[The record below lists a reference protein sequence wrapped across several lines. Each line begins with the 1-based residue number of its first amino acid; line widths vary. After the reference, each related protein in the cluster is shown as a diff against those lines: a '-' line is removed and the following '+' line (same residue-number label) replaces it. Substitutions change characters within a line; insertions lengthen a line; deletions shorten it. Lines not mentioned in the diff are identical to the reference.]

1 MVPEQAVLLA
11 SRLPDAVALHDVHDT
26 LHAATM
32 SRILLAALGLLVI
45 PLLLAL
51 ATAIRG
57 ALARF
62 VRALLLLIIAV
73 VGLIGLGTG
82 ITGLEKDQYAVFVV
96 GVAIA
101 LLCVGFGFALSRGWR
116 RPLRAKPGIAR
127 AIAGPPIAEPNSAWT
142 EFEAGLDWVARKQV
156 SRSRAAIDSF
166 LTERGSSA
174 LTPVHRALLLSCEN
188 RVPQM
193 IETCV
198 ARCRQATAR
207 ERNRYIDETIARLGQ
222 IADEAEQARRE
233 VRAADDQQ
241 LEVLHRYF
249 DEVAPRK
256 DGQRGEL

>member
-1 MVPEQAVLLA
+1 
-11 SRLPDAVALHDVHDT
+11 
-26 LHAATM
+26 M

-45 PLLLAL
+45 PFLLAL

-57 ALARF
+57 ALVRF

-73 VGLIGLGTG
+73 VGLLGLGTG
-82 ITGLEKDQYAVFVV
+82 VTGLEKGQYAVFVV

-101 LLCVGFGFALSRGWR
+101 LLCVSFGFTLSRGWR
-116 RPLRAKPGIAR
+116 RPLRAKGGIAR
-127 AIAGPPIAEPNSAWT
+127 ATAGPPAVEPNSAWR

-156 SRSRAAIDSF
+156 SRSRAVIDSF
-166 LTERGSSA
+166 LAERGSSS
-174 LTPVHRALLLSCEN
+174 LTPAHRALLLSCEN

-256 DGQRGEL
+256 DGQGGEL